1 MPLPNLITRIA
12 PRSTYDVGLIAHL
25 DNSPVKRKQRL
36 LGKQPVKTGKDI
48 RTIRLPQRDDDN
60 PKMDRIDMR
69 NCVEEIAIRGEQN
82 GALLVRI
89 LEESRITNPL
99 SSSPADIQ
107 RNVTKATQELERRA
121 REILVKQE
129 FHEDATS

>member
-1 MPLPNLITRIA
+1 
-12 PRSTYDVGLIAHL
+12 
-25 DNSPVKRKQRL
+25 
-36 LGKQPVKTGKDI
+36 
-48 RTIRLPQRDDDN
+48 
-60 PKMDRIDMR
+60 MR

-107 RNVTKATQELERRA
+107 RNVTKATQEFERRA